1 MGKQL
6 EKSEVMQRVAENE
19 ALIALGAKQ
28 NFESI
33 LNISMGLK
41 GMKDLG
47 EDVGWKPLGYKDFED
62 YTTQRWGMAQRQA
75 YNYLAIADR
84 MPKHFLHSVQ
94 KSSKAS
100 LGRLLALLP
109 NDQTEFKLTPDQVED
124 LMLLPPDD
132 FKKELVKM
140 TGYDRKRDGGRGPSD
155 IDRPNVSRDRYR
167 DQLKRVRVLEEKLE
181 TSDSEKE
188 ELADKIEKL
197 EKQIETF
204 KRAVSPDKDK
214 QEIIEENKALILKT
228 AELEKMVGVE
238 KIIQLEGEIARA
250 IIVDAVMDSK
260 ATFNKLTE
268 VVLRSHEEWVEFRVW
283 TDTIRRFLDEC
294 EDHVGFIM
302 AEKGLFPKDYEE
314 YRDGSFKYHLD
325 KATENMKRDY
335 LEKEEKRVDEMIKRA
350 KAERDQKKQE
360 KEAKAKEKDKNKE

>member
-33 LNISMGLK
+33 LNVSMGLK
-41 GMKDLG
+41 GMKDIG
-47 EDVGWKPLGYKDFED
+47 EEVGWKTLGYDDFED
-62 YTTQRWGMAQRQA
+62 YTTQKWGMAKVQA
-75 YNYLAIADR
+75 YKYLHVAER
-84 MPKHFLHSVQ
+84 LPKSLVHRVNF
-94 KSSKAS
+94 SSKAS

-109 NDQTEFKLTPDQVED
+109 NDQNDFKLTPDQVED

-132 FKKELVKM
+132 FKKELIKL

-155 IDRPNVSRDRYR
+155 IERPNVSRDRYR

-197 EKQIETF
+197 EKQIEIF
-204 KRAVSPDKDK
+204 KRAVSPEKDK
-214 QEIIEENKALILKT
+214 QEIIEENKALILKMT
-228 AELEKMVGVE
+228 ELEKMLGVE
-238 KIIQLEGEIARA
+238 KIIQLEGEVARA

-260 ATFNKLTE
+260 ATFNKMSE
-268 VVLRSHEEWVEFRVW
+268 VILRSHEEWVEFRVW

-294 EDHVGFIM
+294 EDHVGFVM

-314 YRDGSFKYHLD
+314 YRDGSFKHHLD
-325 KATENMKRDY
+325 KATENMKREF
-335 LEKEEKRVDEMIKRA
+335 LAKEEKRVDEMIKRA
-350 KAERDQKKQE
+350 KTEREQKKKD
-360 KEAKAKEKDKNKE
+360 KEAKAKEKSKE

>member
-33 LNISMGLK
+33 LNVSMGLK
-41 GMKDLG
+41 GMKDIG
-47 EDVGWKPLGYKDFED
+47 DEAGWKALGYENFED
-62 YTTQRWGMAQRQA
+62 YTTQRWGMARRQA
-75 YNYLAIADR
+75 YKYIEVADK
-84 MPKHFLHSVQ
+84 MPKHFVHSVH

-109 NDQTEFKLTPDQVED
+109 NDQTEFKLTSDQVED
-124 LMLLPPDD
+124 LMLLPPDN

-155 IDRPNVSRDRYR
+155 IDRPNISRDRYR

-197 EKQIETF
+197 EKQVETF
-204 KRAVSPDKDK
+204 KRAVSPEKDK
-214 QEIIEENKALILKT
+214 QEIIEENKALILKMT
-228 AELEKMVGVE
+228 ELEKMLGVE
-238 KIIQLEGEIARA
+238 KIIQLEGEVARA

-314 YRDGSFKYHLD
+314 YRDGSFKFHLD
-325 KATENMKRDY
+325 KATENMKREF
-335 LEKEEKRVDEMIKRA
+335 LQNEEKRVDEMIRRT
-350 KAERDQKKQE
+350 KAERDQKKKD
-360 KEAKAKEKDKNKE
+360 KEAQVKDKDKK